1 MSVDLKFINNY
12 DKLKQ
17 EFRKDTKLDPDKNV
31 SEYIVY
37 FNARVNDMTYQFHFQ
52 LANRYL
58 NEISD
63 LPSKIGRSVAQALKD
78 AN

>member
-31 SEYIVY
+31 SEYIAY
-37 FNARVNDMTYQFHFQ
+37 FNARVN
-52 LANRYL
+52 
-58 NEISD
+58 
-63 LPSKIGRSVAQALKD
+63 V
-78 AN
+78 